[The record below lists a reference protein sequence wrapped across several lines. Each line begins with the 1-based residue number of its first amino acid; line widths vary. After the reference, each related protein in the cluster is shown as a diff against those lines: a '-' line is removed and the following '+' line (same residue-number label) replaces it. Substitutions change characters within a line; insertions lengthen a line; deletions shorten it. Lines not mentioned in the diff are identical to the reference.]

1 MTISVYTAATAEPLT
16 LAEAREHI
24 QVTHTDDDNY
34 ITALIKAARAVVEA
48 YTGRALISRT
58 VDVDFDANEA
68 QNPIELPLGK
78 LQSITSFVYYDTEGN
93 STSVTTG
100 DYYIAATNPGRLV
113 AKNSG
118 WNVQRNWKAVTIR
131 YVVGYG
137 TTASTIP
144 DDIRHGLKIILHD
157 LWENGASDAKMGDAY
172 PIPNLAKLLLAPY
185 RLITPYA

>member
-1 MTISVYTAATAEPLT
+1 MTISVYTAAAVEPLA

-58 VDVDFDANEA
+58 VDVDFDSNESSS
-68 QNPIELPLGK
+68 PLELPLGK
-78 LQSITSFVYYDTEGN
+78 LQSITSFVYYDSAGT
-93 STSVTTG
+93 STTVTTS
-100 DYYIAATNPGRLV
+100 DYYIASTNPGRLV
-113 AKNSG
+113 AQNAG
-118 WNVQRNWKAVTIR
+118 WNVQRNWKALSIR
-131 YVVGYG
+131 YVAGYG
-137 TTASTIP
+137 TTAASIP

-157 LWENGASDAKMGDAY
+157 LWENGASDAAMSDVY
-172 PIPNLAKLLLAPY
+172 PIPRVAKLLLAPH